1 MTTPLPPTDPSTADD
16 KLPGEAEL
24 ATLYRQLPQNEP
36 GPELDA
42 AVLRAAAQAL
52 EGVDGQ
58 PWIER
63 RKGPREPGDWVHPKP
78 VSGTSVEQ
86 LRSIE
91 SAVRTRRRRT
101 PSWLIAL
108 GSAASLVLVAGLAWH
123 MRESSPSR
131 STPVAQEEAA
141 AVRTPAAAN
150 QASPAVAPLAAP
162 PTPAVSPEPVARSA
176 PPSAD
181 RQVVMQA
188 SAAEKPKH
196 NDALQFVRRKAA
208 ARLAVAPPPVAELA
222 ATAPSAPP
230 PPPAP
235 PAPPRDISA
244 DAASGVAEQAAA
256 APSAA
261 KSMPAAAPVAT
272 NGAARDT
279 GTAQQPGDTPAQELD
294 KIRRLFD
301 QGRRDQAMPRL
312 RAFRQAHPQWPLPP
326 ALQAQLQEP

>member
-1 MTTPLPPTDPSTADD
+1 MTTPLPPTDPSTRDD

-24 ATLYRQLPQNEP
+24 AALYRQLPQNEP

-42 AVLRAAAQAL
+42 AVLRAAAQVL
-52 EGVDGQ
+52 EGADDEPRV
-58 PWIER
+58 ER

-78 VSGTSVEQ
+78 LSGTSVEQ
-86 LRSIE
+86 FRSIE
-91 SAVRTRRRRT
+91 SVVRTRRRRS

-123 MRESSPSR
+123 MRESSPPR
-131 STPVAQEEAA
+131 SAPVAQEEAA
-141 AVRTPAAAN
+141 AVRISAAAD
-150 QASPAVAPLAAP
+150 QASPAVAPRAAP
-162 PTPAVSPEPVARSA
+162 PAPAVSPEPVARSA

-181 RQVVMQA
+181 RQIAMRA
-188 SAAEKPKH
+188 SAAKKLKQ
-196 NDALQFVRRKAA
+196 NDALQFAQRKAA
-208 ARLAVAPPPVAELA
+208 ARSVVTPPPIAELA
-222 ATAPSAPP
+222 ATAPPAPP

-235 PAPPRDISA
+235 PAPLQEVSA
-244 DAASGVAEQAAA
+244 NAVSGVADQAAA

-261 KSMPAAAPVAT
+261 KPMPAAASVAT
-272 NGAARDT
+272 DEAARDK

-301 QGRRDQAMPRL
+301 QGQRDQALPRL

>member
-1 MTTPLPPTDPSTADD
+1 
-16 KLPGEAEL
+16 
-24 ATLYRQLPQNEP
+24 
-36 GPELDA
+36 
-42 AVLRAAAQAL
+42 
-52 EGVDGQ
+52 
-58 PWIER
+58 
-63 RKGPREPGDWVHPKP
+63 
-78 VSGTSVEQ
+78 
-86 LRSIE
+86 
-91 SAVRTRRRRT
+91 RT

-162 PTPAVSPEPVARSA
+162 PTP
-176 PPSAD
+176 D

-312 RAFRQAHPQWPLPP
+312 R
-326 ALQAQLQEP
+326 

>member
-222 ATAPSAPP
+222 A
-230 PPPAP
+230 
-235 PAPPRDISA
+235 
-244 DAASGVAEQAAA
+244 
-256 APSAA
+256 
-261 KSMPAAAPVAT
+261 
-272 NGAARDT
+272 AARDT